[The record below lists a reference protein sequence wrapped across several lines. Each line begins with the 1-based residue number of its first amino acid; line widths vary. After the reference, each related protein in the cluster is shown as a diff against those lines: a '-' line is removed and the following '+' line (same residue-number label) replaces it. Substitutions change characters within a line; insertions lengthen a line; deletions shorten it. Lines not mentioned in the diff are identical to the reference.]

1 VEGVKMADF
10 EEIAKRAKEKADAQE
25 AAEAKAFADSSDRVS
40 AGQAVLVKA
49 VLPILA
55 RAKEAIQKTVGV
67 PCFIEPKFGVGVK
80 PHVVFRCAGPPQNNL
95 SGRKSEPQSAPAYFD
110 SVDGTTVGVRI
121 GNPNAPGQT
130 EPLGSAGV
138 QDAEE
143 LVEKAVEAI
152 LASYYEQ
159 VANLRRSEL
168 LR

>member
-1 VEGVKMADF
+1 MADF
-10 EEIAKRAKEKADAQE
+10 EEIAKRAKEKADALE
-25 AAEAKAFADSSDRVS
+25 AAEAKAFADSSGRVS
-40 AGQAVLVKA
+40 AGEAVLVKA

-95 SGRKSEPQSAPAYFD
+95 SGRKSEQHSAPHQFVQ
-110 SVDGTTVGVRI
+110 VDGTTIGVRI
-121 GNPNAPGQT
+121 GKYPNAPGQT

-143 LVEKAVEAI
+143 LVEKAIEAV

>member
-1 VEGVKMADF
+1 MPDF

-25 AAEAKAFADSSDRVS
+25 AAEAKAFADSGDRVS

-55 RAKEAIQKTVGV
+55 RAKEAIQKTGV

-80 PHVVFRCAGPPQNNL
+80 PHVVFKCAGPPQKNL
-95 SGRKSEPQSAPAYFD
+95 SGRKSEPQSVPAYFD
-110 SVDGTTVGVRI
+110 SIDGTTIGVRI

-130 EPLGSAGV
+130 EPLGSAGM

-143 LVEKAVEAI
+143 LVEKAIEAV

>member
-1 VEGVKMADF
+1 MADF

-25 AAEAKAFADSSDRVS
+25 AAEAKAFADSSDQVS

-55 RAKEAIQKTVGV
+55 RAKEAIQKTGV

-80 PHVVFRCAGPPQNNL
+80 PHVVFRCAGPSQNNL
-95 SGRKSEPQSAPAYFD
+95 SGRKSEPQSAPAYFE
-110 SVDGTTVGVRI
+110 SVDGTTIGVRI
-121 GNPNAPGQT
+121 GKYPNAPGQT

-143 LVEKAVEAI
+143 LVEKAIEAV

-168 LR
+168 LRHER

>member
-1 VEGVKMADF
+1 
-10 EEIAKRAKEKADAQE
+10 
-25 AAEAKAFADSSDRVS
+25 VS

-55 RAKEAIQKTVGV
+55 RAKEAIEKTGV
-67 PCFIEPKFGVGVK
+67 PCFIEPKFAVGDK
-80 PHVVFRCAGPPQNNL
+80 PHVVFRCAGPSQNNP
-95 SGRKSEPQSAPAYFD
+95 SGRKSEPQSAPAYFE
-110 SVDGTTVGVRI
+110 SVDGTTMRI
-121 GNPNAPGQT
+121 GKYSDAPGQT

-143 LVEKAVEAI
+143 LVEKAIEAV